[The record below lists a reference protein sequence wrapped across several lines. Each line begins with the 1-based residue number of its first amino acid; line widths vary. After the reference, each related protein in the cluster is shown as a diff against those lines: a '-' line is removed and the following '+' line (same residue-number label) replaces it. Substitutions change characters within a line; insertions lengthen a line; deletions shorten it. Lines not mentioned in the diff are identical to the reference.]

1 MSKKRFTMVMLG
13 VLSVLGA
20 SAFLQEKLAP
30 GVAAPDFE
38 LENLEGKSV
47 KLSEL
52 KGKPVFLDFW
62 ATWCG
67 PCRRALPHTQ
77 EFAKKYKG
85 KAHIYAVNVRE
96 SKEKVQQF
104 MEQNGY
110 TFPRVARY
118 RGRGRKCL
126 SSVGH
131 SPVRDYRRRGQNPAY
146 QGRLRTGRREG
157 VGARA
162 TTRHRAG
169 RPETANFHPIDG
181 SGCLHSAPCHSG
193 AGHT

>member
-1 MSKKRFTMVMLG
+1 MSKKRFVLVMLG

-20 SAFLQEKLAP
+20 SAFLQEKLGP

-38 LENLEGKSV
+38 LENLEGKPV

-77 EFAKKYKG
+77 EFAKKYKD
-85 KAHIYAVNVRE
+85 KAHILAINVRE

-104 MEQNGY
+104 MEQNKY
-110 TFPRVARY
+110 TFPVLLDTKGEVAR
-118 RGRGRKCL
+118 
-126 SSVGH
+126 
-131 SPVRDYRRRGQNPAY
+131 AY
-146 QGRLRTGRREG
+146 QVSGIPHFVIIDAEG
-157 VGARA
+157 KIQLIKVGY
-162 TTRHRAG
+162 
-169 RPETANFHPIDG
+169 
-181 SGCLHSAPCHSG
+181 G
-193 AGHT
+193 AGMEKELERALQRAIDLAEQKRQTSTQ